1 MRNAMPCGACS
12 RCASGTSARPRP
24 GYTSAGARF
33 TARFIDTDYCATPRA
48 SGRARGSPNE
58 FLRGTRDVAFKPR
71 GEAKTTM
78 AIKIHPL
85 VDQGVKQGAAGF
97 AGGTLTCRCTRA
109 PVTGRVASNVAFN
122 HVCGSTKCRKP
133 EGALLALVDVCVP
146 NKWDVT
152 GHGKE
157 LQPVECHAAY
167 QHYSW

>member
-85 VDQGVKQGAAGF
+85 VDQGVKQGAAVF
-97 AGGTLTCRCTRA
+97 AGGTLTSRCTRA
-109 PVTGRVASNVAFN
+109 SVMGRVPLNVAFN
-122 HVCGSTKCRKP
+122 HLSGCTKLWKA
-133 EGALLALVDVCVP
+133 EGACCPLV
-146 NKWDVT
+146 
-152 GHGKE
+152 
-157 LQPVECHAAY
+157 
-167 QHYSW
+167 